1 MNPAIPEYKKTGWCV
16 GEERKGWVKN
26 FFGTDGL
33 RGVAGK
39 YPLEPDFIKKLG
51 YVAAATINDS
61 SLPAGHQA
69 EKKEFILGCDT
80 RESSL
85 WISKALSDGIMDA
98 GVDVFD
104 CGVVP
109 TPAVAYITTIRGS
122 SAGCVISASHN
133 SAEFNGIKFFSN
145 EGIKISDDKELEIE
159 KLILSKNFNKSEKPV
174 GKYKVSDRYA
184 DEIYTKF
191 LYSTLDKDFD
201 LSGLKIV
208 LDCANGANYK
218 IAPEAFSH
226 LNAEI
231 ITLSVSP
238 DGKNINKNC
247 GSMHLRNL
255 QKAVV
260 ENNADFGIAFDGD
273 GDRCLFVDEKGEN
286 RDGDYL
292 IAIAADYLSR
302 SGELK
307 NNSVVATIMAN
318 FGFYKAMERD
328 GIKMLES
335 AVGDKYVHDEMVKN
349 DIILG
354 GEQSGHI
361 IFRNFLNTG
370 DGLLTSIQISA
381 IIKKSKKSLSE
392 LSKIIKK
399 YPQILLNVKV
409 EKKIPIAENKKLSD
423 LIKSVERKLN
433 GNGRVLVRYSGT
445 EPLLRIMVEGPDDK
459 TINQYAQEI
468 AATIN
473 F

>member
-1 MNPAIPEYKKTGWCV
+1 MKKL
-16 GEERKGWVKN
+16 
-26 FFGTDGL
+26 FGTDGI
-33 RGVAGK
+33 RGIAGK

-51 YVAAATINDS
+51 YAAAIIINDS
-61 SLPAGHQA
+61 S
-69 EKKEFILGCDT
+69 KKEFVIGCDT
-80 RESSL
+80 RESAS
-85 WISKALSDGIMDA
+85 WISKALSDGIMAA

-145 EGIKISDDKELEIE
+145 EGIKIADEQEMKIEELVLRKDFINDE
-159 KLILSKNFNKSEKPV
+159 KKIGS
-174 GKYKVSDRYA
+174 YTVSDNYA
-184 DEIYTKF
+184 DDIYTKF
-191 LYSTLDKDFD
+191 LYSTLAQDFD

-218 IAPEAFSH
+218 IAPEVFSH
-226 LNAEI
+226 LSAEI
-231 ITLSVSP
+231 ITLSITP
-238 DGKNINKNC
+238 TGKNINKNC
-247 GSMHLRNL
+247 GSLHLKNL
-255 QKAVV
+255 QNAVV

-273 GDRCLFVDEKGEN
+273 GDRCLFVDEKGEI

-292 IAIAADYLSR
+292 IAIAADYLTKK
-302 SGELK
+302 GELK
-307 NNSVVATIMAN
+307 NNTVVATVMAN

-328 GIKMLES
+328 GIKIISS
-335 AVGDKYVHDEMVKN
+335 AVGDKYVHDEMIEN

-370 DGLLTSIQISA
+370 DGLLTAIQISA

-423 LIKSVERKLN
+423 VIKSVEKKLD

-445 EPLLRIMVEGPDDK
+445 EPLLRIMVEGPDDETVK
-459 TINQYAQEI
+459 KYAGEI
-468 AATIN
+468 SSAVN

>member
-1 MNPAIPEYKKTGWCV
+1 MKKL
-16 GEERKGWVKN
+16 
-26 FFGTDGL
+26 FGTDGI
-33 RGVAGK
+33 RGIAGK

-51 YVAAATINDS
+51 YAAAVITNNS
-61 SLPAGHQA
+61 S
-69 EKKEFILGCDT
+69 KKEFILGCDT
-80 RESSL
+80 RESAS
-85 WISKALSDGIMDA
+85 WISKALSDGITAA

-104 CGVVP
+104 CGVIP
-109 TPAVAYITTIRGS
+109 TPAVAYITSIRGS

-133 SAEFNGIKFFSN
+133 SAEFNGVKFFSN
-145 EGIKISDDKELEIE
+145 EGIKIADAKEIEIE
-159 KLILSKNFNKSEKPV
+159 KFVLTESVKKDNQKIGN
-174 GKYKVSDRYA
+174 YKFSDNYA

-218 IAPEAFSH
+218 IAPEVFSH
-226 LNAEI
+226 LKAETI
-231 ITLSVSP
+231 ILSVSP

-247 GSMHLRNL
+247 GSLHLKNL
-255 QKAVV
+255 QNAVV

-292 IAIAADYLSR
+292 IAIAAEYLNKN
-302 SGELK
+302 GELK
-307 NNSVVATIMAN
+307 NNSVVATVMAN
-318 FGFYKAMERD
+318 FGFNIAMKRS

-335 AVGDKYVHDEMVKN
+335 AVGDKYVHDEMIKN

-423 LIKSVERKLN
+423 VIKSVERKLDS
-433 GNGRVLVRYSGT
+433 NGRVLVRYSGT
-445 EPLLRIMVEGPDDK
+445 EPLLRIMVEGPDDETVK
-459 TINQYAQEI
+459 EYAGEI
-468 AATIN
+468 SSAVN

>member
-1 MNPAIPEYKKTGWCV
+1 MKKL
-16 GEERKGWVKN
+16 
-26 FFGTDGL
+26 FGTDGI
-33 RGVAGK
+33 RGIAGK
-39 YPLEPDFIKKLG
+39 YPLEADFIKKIG
-51 YVAAATINDS
+51 SAAAAIINDS
-61 SLPAGHQA
+61 S
-69 EKKEFILGCDT
+69 KKEFILGCDT
-80 RESSL
+80 RESSS
-85 WISKALSDGIMDA
+85 WISKALCDGITAA

-104 CGVVP
+104 CGVFP

-159 KLILSKNFNKSEKPV
+159 KLTLSKNFNKSEKPA
-174 GKYKVSDRYA
+174 GKYEVSDNYA
-184 DEIYTKF
+184 DDIYTKF
-191 LYSTLDKDFD
+191 LYSTLPRDFD

-218 IAPEAFSH
+218 IAPEVFSH
-226 LNAEI
+226 LKAEI

-247 GSMHLRNL
+247 GSLHLKNLRN
-255 QKAVV
+255 AVV
-260 ENNADFGIAFDGD
+260 ENHCDFGLAFDGD
-273 GDRCLFVDEKGEN
+273 GDRCIFVDETGEI

-292 IAIAADYLSR
+292 IAIAADELNKK
-302 SGELK
+302 GELK
-307 NNSVVATIMAN
+307 NNSVVATVMAN
-318 FGFYKAMERD
+318 FGFNIAMERD
-328 GIKMLES
+328 GIKIISS
-335 AVGDKYVHDEMVKN
+335 AVGDKYVHDEMIKN
-349 DIILG
+349 DVILG

-381 IIKKSKKSLSE
+381 IIKKSKKSLSQ
-392 LSKIIKK
+392 LSETMKK

-423 LIKSVERKLN
+423 VIKSVEKKLN

-445 EPLLRIMVEGPDDK
+445 EPLLRIMVEGPGEK
-459 TINQYAQEI
+459 TINNFAQEI
-468 AATIN
+468 ANSVEAE
-473 F
+473 

>member
-1 MNPAIPEYKKTGWCV
+1 MKKL
-16 GEERKGWVKN
+16 
-26 FFGTDGL
+26 FGTDGI
-33 RGVAGK
+33 RGIAGK

-51 YVAAATINDS
+51 YAAAVIINNS
-61 SLPAGHQA
+61 S
-69 EKKEFILGCDT
+69 KKEFILGCDT
-80 RESSL
+80 RESAS
-85 WISKALSDGIMDA
+85 WIIKALSDGIMAA

-145 EGIKISDDKELEIE
+145 EGIKIADAKEIEIE
-159 KLILSKNFNKSEKPV
+159 KFVLTEIAKKDRQKIGN
-174 GKYKVSDRYA
+174 YKFSDNYA
-184 DEIYTKF
+184 DDIYTKF
-191 LYSTLDKDFD
+191 LYSTLAQDFD

-218 IAPEAFSH
+218 IAPEVFSH
-226 LNAEI
+226 LKAETI
-231 ITLSVSP
+231 ILSVTP
-238 DGKNINKNC
+238 NGKNINKNC
-247 GSMHLRNL
+247 GSLHLKNL
-255 QKAVV
+255 QNAVV

-273 GDRCLFVDEKGEN
+273 GDRCLFVDEKGEI

-292 IAIAADYLSR
+292 IAIAADYLNKN
-302 SGELK
+302 GELK
-307 NNSVVATIMAN
+307 NNSVVATVMAN

-328 GIKMLES
+328 GIKIFSS

-349 DIILG
+349 DVILG

-370 DGLLTSIQISA
+370 DGLLTAIQISA
-381 IIKKSKKSLSE
+381 ITKKSKKSLSE

-409 EKKIPIAENKKLSD
+409 EKKIPISENKKLSD
-423 LIKSVERKLN
+423 AIKAVEKKLD

-445 EPLLRIMVEGPDDK
+445 EPLLRIMVEGTDDE
-459 TINQYAQEI
+459 TINNFAQEI
-468 AATIN
+468 ASSVN

>member
-1 MNPAIPEYKKTGWCV
+1 MKKL
-16 GEERKGWVKN
+16 
-26 FFGTDGL
+26 FGTDGI
-33 RGVAGK
+33 RGIAGK
-39 YPLEPDFIKKLG
+39 YPLEADFIKKIG
-51 YVAAATINDS
+51 SAAAAIINDS
-61 SLPAGHQA
+61 S
-69 EKKEFILGCDT
+69 KKEFILGCDT
-80 RESSL
+80 RESSS
-85 WISKALSDGIMDA
+85 WISKALCDGITAA

-104 CGVVP
+104 CGVFP

-159 KLILSKNFNKSEKPV
+159 KLTLSKNFNKSEKPA
-174 GKYKVSDRYA
+174 GKYEVSDNYA
-184 DEIYTKF
+184 DDIYTKF
-191 LYSTLDKDFD
+191 LYSTLPRDFD

-226 LNAEI
+226 LKAEI

-247 GSMHLRNL
+247 GSLHLKNL
-255 QKAVV
+255 QNAVV
-260 ENNADFGIAFDGD
+260 ENHCDFGLAFDGD
-273 GDRCLFVDEKGEN
+273 GDRCIFVDETGEI
-286 RDGDYL
+286 RDGDCL
-292 IAIAADYLSR
+292 IAIAADELNKK
-302 SGELK
+302 GELK
-307 NNSVVATIMAN
+307 NNSVVATVMAN
-318 FGFYKAMERD
+318 FGFNIAMERD
-328 GIKMLES
+328 GIKIISS
-335 AVGDKYVHDEMVKN
+335 AVGDKYVHDEMIKN
-349 DIILG
+349 DVILG

-381 IIKKSKKSLSE
+381 IIKKSKKSLSQ
-392 LSKIIKK
+392 LSETMKK

-423 LIKSVERKLN
+423 VIKSVEKKLN

-445 EPLLRIMVEGPDDK
+445 EPLLRIMVEGPGEK
-459 TINQYAQEI
+459 VINQYAQEI

>member
-1 MNPAIPEYKKTGWCV
+1 MKKL
-16 GEERKGWVKN
+16 
-26 FFGTDGL
+26 FGTDGI
-33 RGVAGK
+33 RGIAGK
-39 YPLEPDFIKKLG
+39 YPLEPDFIKKIG
-51 YVAAATINDS
+51 SAAAVIINDS
-61 SLPAGHQA
+61 S
-69 EKKEFILGCDT
+69 KKEFILGCDT
-80 RESSL
+80 RESSS
-85 WISKALSDGIMDA
+85 WISKALCDGIMA
-98 GVDVFD
+98 ASVDVFD

-109 TPAVAYITTIRGS
+109 TPAVAYITTIRDS

-145 EGIKISDDKELEIE
+145 EGIKISDDNELEIE
-159 KLILSKNFNKSEKPV
+159 KLVLSKNFNKSEKPV
-174 GKYKVSDRYA
+174 GKYSVCDNYA
-184 DEIYTKF
+184 DDIYTKF
-191 LYSTLDKDFD
+191 LYSTLPKNFD

-218 IAPEAFSH
+218 IASEVFSN
-226 LNAEI
+226 LSAEI
-231 ITLSVSP
+231 IALSVSP

-247 GSMHLRNL
+247 GSLHLKNL
-255 QKAVV
+255 EHSVV

-273 GDRCLFVDEKGEN
+273 GDRCIFVDETGDV

-292 IAIAADYLSR
+292 IAIAADELNKN
-302 SGELK
+302 GELK
-307 NNSVVATIMAN
+307 NNSVVATVMAN

-328 GIKMLES
+328 GIKVLES
-335 AVGDKYVHDEMVKN
+335 AVGDKYVHSEMIKN

-370 DGLLTSIQISA
+370 DGLLTAIQISA

-399 YPQILLNVKV
+399 YPQILLNVRV
-409 EKKIPIAENKKLSD
+409 EKKIPIVENKKLSD
-423 LIKSVERKLN
+423 VIKSVEKKLN
-433 GNGRVLVRYSGT
+433 SNGRVLVRYSGT

-459 TINQYAQEI
+459 TINRYAQEI
-468 AATIN
+468 ASIIN

>member
-1 MNPAIPEYKKTGWCV
+1 MKKL
-16 GEERKGWVKN
+16 
-26 FFGTDGL
+26 FGTDGI
-33 RGVAGK
+33 RGIAGK

-51 YVAAATINDS
+51 YAAAVIINDS
-61 SLPAGHQA
+61 PG
-69 EKKEFILGCDT
+69 KEFVLGCDT
-80 RESSL
+80 RESAA
-85 WISKALSDGIMDA
+85 WISKALIEGITAA

-104 CGVVP
+104 CGIIP
-109 TPAVAYITTIRGS
+109 TPAVAYITSSRGS

-145 EGIKISDDKELEIE
+145 EGIKISDDKEFEIE
-159 KLILSKNFNKSEKPV
+159 KLVLSKNFNKSEKPA
-174 GKYKVSDRYA
+174 GKCEVSDNYA

-218 IAPEAFSH
+218 IAPEVYSH
-226 LNAEI
+226 LKAEI
-231 ITLSVSP
+231 ITLSVMP

-247 GSMHLRNL
+247 GSLHLKNL
-255 QKAVV
+255 QNAVV

-273 GDRCLFVDEKGEN
+273 GDRCLFVDEKGEI

-292 IAIAADYLSR
+292 IAIAADELNKN
-302 SGELK
+302 GKLK
-307 NNSVVATIMAN
+307 NNSVVATVMAN

-328 GIKMLES
+328 GIKILSS
-335 AVGDKYVHDEMVKN
+335 AVGDKYVHDEMIKN
-349 DIILG
+349 DIVLG

-381 IIKKSKKSLSE
+381 IIKKSKKTLSE

-409 EKKIPIAENKKLSD
+409 EKKIPVSENKKLSD
-423 LIKSVERKLN
+423 VIKSVEKKLN

-445 EPLLRIMVEGPDDK
+445 EPLLRIMVEGSDDK
-459 TINQYAQEI
+459 IINQYAQEI
-468 AATIN
+468 AKSVEAE
-473 F
+473 

>member
-1 MNPAIPEYKKTGWCV
+1 MKKL
-16 GEERKGWVKN
+16 
-26 FFGTDGL
+26 FGTDGI
-33 RGVAGK
+33 RGIAGK

-51 YVAAATINDS
+51 YAAAVIINNS
-61 SLPAGHQA
+61 S
-69 EKKEFILGCDT
+69 KKEFILGCDT
-80 RESSL
+80 RESAS
-85 WISKALSDGIMDA
+85 WISKALSDGIMAA

-145 EGIKISDDKELEIE
+145 EGIKISDEKELEIE
-159 KLILSKNFNKSEKPV
+159 KLVLSKNFNKTGKSA
-174 GKYKVSDRYA
+174 GKYNVSDNYA
-184 DEIYTKF
+184 DDIYTKF
-191 LYSTLDKDFD
+191 LYSTLAQDFD

-218 IAPEAFSH
+218 IAPEVFSH
-226 LNAEI
+226 LKAEI
-231 ITLSVSP
+231 IKLSVLP

-247 GSMHLRNL
+247 GSLHLKNL
-255 QKAVV
+255 QNAVV

-292 IAIAADYLSR
+292 IAIAADELNKN
-302 SGELK
+302 GELK
-307 NNSVVATIMAN
+307 NNSVVATVMAN

-328 GIKMLES
+328 GIKVISS
-335 AVGDKYVHDEMVKN
+335 AVGDKYVHDEMIKN

-370 DGLLTSIQISA
+370 DGLLTAIQISA

-409 EKKIPIAENKKLSD
+409 EKKISIAENKKLAD
-423 LIKSVERKLN
+423 VIKFVEEKLD

-445 EPLLRIMVEGPDDK
+445 EPLLRIMVEGPDEK
-459 TINQYAQEI
+459 IINQYAQEI
-468 AATIN
+468 AAIIN

>member
-1 MNPAIPEYKKTGWCV
+1 MKKL
-16 GEERKGWVKN
+16 
-26 FFGTDGL
+26 FGTDGI
-33 RGVAGK
+33 RGIAGK
-39 YPLEPDFIKKLG
+39 YPLEADFIKKIG
-51 YVAAATINDS
+51 SAAAAIINDS
-61 SLPAGHQA
+61 S
-69 EKKEFILGCDT
+69 KKEFILGCDT
-80 RESSL
+80 RESSS
-85 WISKALSDGIMDA
+85 WISKALCDGITAA

-104 CGVVP
+104 CGVFP

-159 KLILSKNFNKSEKPV
+159 KLTLSKNFNKSEKPA
-174 GKYKVSDRYA
+174 GKYEVSDNYA
-184 DEIYTKF
+184 DDIYTKF
-191 LYSTLDKDFD
+191 LYSTLPRDFD

-218 IAPEAFSH
+218 IAPEVFSH
-226 LNAEI
+226 LKAEI

-247 GSMHLRNL
+247 GSLHLKNLRN
-255 QKAVV
+255 AVV
-260 ENNADFGIAFDGD
+260 ENHCDFGLAFDGD
-273 GDRCLFVDEKGEN
+273 GDRCIFVDETGEI

-292 IAIAADYLSR
+292 IAIAADELNKK
-302 SGELK
+302 GELK
-307 NNSVVATIMAN
+307 NNSVVATVMAN
-318 FGFYKAMERD
+318 FGFNIAMERD
-328 GIKMLES
+328 GIKIISS
-335 AVGDKYVHDEMVKN
+335 AVGDKYVHDEMIKN
-349 DIILG
+349 DVILG

-381 IIKKSKKSLSE
+381 IIKKSKKSLSQ
-392 LSKIIKK
+392 LSETMKK

-423 LIKSVERKLN
+423 VIKSVEKKLN

-445 EPLLRIMVEGPDDK
+445 EPLLRIMVEGPGEK
-459 TINQYAQEI
+459 VINQYAQEI